1 MISVRRGLAYSGL
14 FTVLKT
20 VASFTAIMILARLLT
35 PEEIGVFSVGMAL
48 IMLIQMMRS
57 FGVGDYLVQ
66 EKDLTHERLRSAFGA
81 VFLASWS
88 LGVLLVA
95 CSGLIA
101 DFYDQPALRDVILI
115 LTISFFLLPFGSP
128 AFMLLQ
134 RDMRFDLIL
143 RIRSGAMLIGPVV
156 SVVLAYM
163 GFSFYS
169 MAWGQAAE
177 QAAVV
182 ALTAVFAPKGFWVK
196 PGLSEWRRVFSFGTK
211 AMISQIL
218 DTVSFYM
225 TDLILGRMLG
235 FGPVGLYS
243 RAMSLINLFQ
253 QRFMEAVNGV
263 VLPAFARA
271 DRAREDLVPPFARAV
286 SCLTGVAWPFY
297 ACTGL
302 LAFPVVRVLF
312 GDQWDASVPLVRV
325 LCVGGAIFSVWAI
338 SRRVLTAT
346 GNIDQK
352 LKATLM
358 IQPAF
363 IAAVIVGASYG
374 LMAVTWAY
382 VGMTVL
388 GLVVHYT
395 FLRRHVLH
403 SLRPV
408 VVAVARSIGPTI
420 GSLIGPAAVVWAWG
434 LEPAD
439 PVLALAVAVPTSA
452 VGWLLGLMAARHP
465 LMEEMVRAW
474 KALTWRRFGRAP
486 AVRDVAEPPGTDA
499 EASTPRP

>member
-1 MISVRRGLAYSGL
+1 
-14 FTVLKT
+14 
-20 VASFTAIMILARLLT
+20 
-35 PEEIGVFSVGMAL
+35 
-48 IMLIQMMRS
+48 
-57 FGVGDYLVQ
+57 
-66 EKDLTHERLRSAFGA
+66 
-81 VFLASWS
+81 
-88 LGVLLVA
+88 
-95 CSGLIA
+95 
-101 DFYDQPALRDVILI
+101 
-115 LTISFFLLPFGSP
+115 
-128 AFMLLQ
+128 
-134 RDMRFDLIL
+134 MRFDLIL

-182 ALTAVFAPKGFWVK
+182 ALTALISPKGFWVR

-218 DTVSFYM
+218 DTVSFYI

-271 DRAREDLVPPFARAV
+271 NRAEEDLVPPFARAV

-297 ACTGL
+297 AFAGI

-325 LCVGGAIFSVWAI
+325 LCIGGAIMSVWAI
-338 SRRVLTAT
+338 SRRVLSAT
-346 GNIDQK
+346 GNINQK
-352 LKATLM
+352 LLATLL

-363 IAAVIVGASYG
+363 IAAVIFAATQG

-382 VGMTVL
+382 VGMSGL
-388 GLVVHYT
+388 GLMVHYT
-395 FLRRHVLH
+395 ILRRYVLGT
-403 SLRPV
+403 LRPV
-408 VVAVARSIGPTI
+408 MVGLARSLGPTVGSLAGPGLAVA
-420 GSLIGPAAVVWAWG
+420 LWG
-434 LEPAD
+434 LEPAN
-439 PVLALAVAVPTSA
+439 PVAALAVAVPVSA
-452 VGWLLGLMAARHP
+452 AGWLIGLGVARHP
-465 LMEEMVRAW
+465 LLEEIRHAW
-474 KALTWRRFGRAP
+474 TALSWRRLGRGA
-486 AVRDVAEPPGTDA
+486 AA
-499 EASTPRP
+499 EASPPQN